1 MISQCKSDEKGYI
14 HFGGY
19 VFNKNHPANLQN
31 LCKECHKKKTKEDI
45 MYVRKKTLDGY
56 KTIEC
61 N

>member
-1 MISQCKSDEKGYI
+1 MYLIKKS
-14 HFGGY
+14 
-19 VFNKNHPANLQN
+19 PANLQN